1 MFKLPNSIHTIIIY
15 NAQRRYDIIAR
26 ICFFRCMN
34 VNAISRLKLKNYLAS
49 SLNRST
55 DFELFICLTHNTKR
69 YPYAISSVVK
79 RSDARELCARI
90 SLHLYRVPTFGTP
103 RYSFIFKLFWTLNDF
118 VFFFFLFQRQQLQ
131 STGPVG
137 AEKRPATGGRARDAN
152 LHAYI
157 RIGRGRKR
165 EHVHSDSQ
173 EQVHA
178 HGHQLLPVQSSRVG
192 PAVARVRIAAGDL
205 PNMVQVYIHAEPS
218 IFIFFYT
225 HPVDY
230 TRWIYA
236 FIN

>member
-1 MFKLPNSIHTIIIY
+1 M
-15 NAQRRYDIIAR
+15 
-26 ICFFRCMN
+26 
-34 VNAISRLKLKNYLAS
+34 
-49 SLNRST
+49 
-55 DFELFICLTHNTKR
+55 
-69 YPYAISSVVK
+69 
-79 RSDARELCARI
+79 
-90 SLHLYRVPTFGTP
+90 
-103 RYSFIFKLFWTLNDF
+103 
-118 VFFFFLFQRQQLQ
+118 FFFFLFQRQQLQ

-218 IFIFFYT
+218 IFIFF
-225 HPVDY
+225 
-230 TRWIYA
+230 TRIQSIILDG
-236 FIN
+236 FMRLLIDKREREKKNPRL